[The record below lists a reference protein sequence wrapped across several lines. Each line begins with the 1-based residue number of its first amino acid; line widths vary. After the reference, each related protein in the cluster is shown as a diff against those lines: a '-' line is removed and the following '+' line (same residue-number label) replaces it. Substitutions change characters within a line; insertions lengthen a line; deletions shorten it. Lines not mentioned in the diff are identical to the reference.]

1 MCRLNRSGAKLMHKY
16 DAHACTDVT
25 GFGILGHAQNL
36 VVTQLKDVDF
46 VLHTLPIVRDM
57 EKIDKKIHDFKLL
70 EGFSAETSGGLLIA
84 LPAANAE
91 AFCAEIE
98 EIDGEKAWVIGDVV
112 EGSKKSRMAEEV
124 TVVPVD

>member
-1 MCRLNRSGAKLMHKY
+1 MHKY

-70 EGFSAETSGGLLIA
+70 EGFSGA
-84 LPAANAE
+84 LPRRATPHVVQYHAAALTKLLPKTY
-91 AFCAEIE
+91 
-98 EIDGEKAWVIGDVV
+98 GL
-112 EGSKKSRMAEEV
+112 
-124 TVVPVD
+124 